1 VDEYGGTAGIITME
15 DLLET
20 IVGSIQDEYDDE
32 EEQIKKVSENTFD
45 MLGNTDF
52 TDALEALGREVPEE
66 MDFDTVGGF
75 VVDLL
80 GHIPSQDEN
89 AVAVWEDI
97 EFRVLQT
104 DETRIEKLRAVI
116 KKDKQPQV

>member
-1 VDEYGGTAGIITME
+1 
-15 DLLET
+15 
-20 IVGSIQDEYDDE
+20 
-32 EEQIKKVSENTFD
+32 

-52 TDALEALGREVPEE
+52 TDALEALGREVPEG